1 MGGSSDSGP
10 SDSDFGRVS
19 GGASVKSSSSNT
31 GRDSRNARAKSRKTS
46 FQNYQKQR
54 SAAKK
59 GIDISISSKEA
70 NTVRDNASIAM
81 DFDAK
86 AKDSKVNIPGTTGI
100 ALSTV
105 QSINYSNIAS
115 GLRGGGYAVTNA
127 KDGSVQGV
135 VTKNFFG
142 GNVYSGNSGFD
153 PIGRS
158 QGANFNMGTNQYSVE
173 QSQDNGGG
181 ESDSQATNNTPS
193 RTQTTAIDKTDST
206 TSLSTASR
214 RSLISGGGG
223 GATRR
228 NLI

>member
-1 MGGSSDSGP
+1 MGSEDSGP

-31 GRDSRNARAKSRKTS
+31 GKDSRDARAKSRKTS

-86 AKDSKVNIPGTTGI
+86 AKDSKVNIPGTTGL
-100 ALSTV
+100 ALSTI

-115 GLRGGGYAVTNA
+115 GLRGGGYAVTSS

-135 VTKNFFG
+135 VNNG
-142 GNVYSGNSGFD
+142 RYSGNLGFS

-193 RTQTTAIDKTDST
+193 RTQTTATDKTDST

-214 RSLISGGGG
+214 RALISGGGG

>member
-1 MGGSSDSGP
+1 MGSEDSGP

-31 GRDSRNARAKSRKTS
+31 GKDSRDARAKSRKTS

-70 NTVRDNASIAM
+70 NAVRDNASIAM
-81 DFDAK
+81 DFDQK

-100 ALSTV
+100 ALSTI

-115 GLRGGGYAVTNA
+115 GLRSGGYAVTSS

-135 VTKNFFG
+135 VNNG
-142 GNVYSGNSGFD
+142 RYSGNLGFS

-214 RSLISGGGG
+214 RALISGGGG

>member
-1 MGGSSDSGP
+1 MGSEDSGP

-31 GRDSRNARAKSRKTS
+31 GKDSRDARAKSRKTS

-70 NTVRDNASIAM
+70 NAVRDNASIAM
-81 DFDAK
+81 DFDQK

-100 ALSTV
+100 ALSTI

-115 GLRGGGYAVTNA
+115 GLRSGGYAVTSS

-135 VTKNFFG
+135 VNNG
-142 GNVYSGNSGFD
+142 RYSGNLGFS

-181 ESDSQATNNTPS
+181 ENDSQATNNTPS

-214 RSLISGGGG
+214 RALISGGGG

>member
-1 MGGSSDSGP
+1 MGANSEPSGSQEDENIEVAERAE
-10 SDSDFGRVS
+10 DAK
-19 GGASVKSSSSNT
+19 AS
-31 GRDSRNARAKSRKTS
+31 RETS
-46 FQNYQKQR
+46 FRSYTKQR
-54 SAAKK
+54 DAAKK
-59 GIDISISSKEA
+59 GIDIAITSKEA

-100 ALSTV
+100 ALSTI
-105 QSINYSNIAS
+105 QSINYSNIAA
-115 GLRGGGYAVTNA
+115 GLRGGGYAVTSS

-135 VTKNFFG
+135 VNNG
-142 GNVYSGNSGFD
+142 RYSGNLGFS

-158 QGANFNMGTNQYSVE
+158 KGAFFNNVTQQYSVE
-173 QSQDNGGG
+173 QGQEPSG
-181 ESDSQATNNTPS
+181 ENDSQQTNNTPS
-193 RTQTTAIDKTDST
+193 RTQTTSINKTDST

-214 RSLISGGGG
+214 RALISGGGG